1 LYEAAVVHLNEIANN
16 LRLLVKSSEQHR
28 ETHAQFIK
36 SGIGGAPT
44 EELLRIT
51 GLKERP
57 NADSA

>member
-1 LYEAAVVHLNEIANN
+1 LNEIANN
-16 LRLLVKSSEQHR
+16 LRILVKSSEQHR

-36 SGIGGAPT
+36 SGMTGAPT

-57 NADSA
+57 NADPS